1 MRTENIL
8 CAHGKSKPKPPCD
21 QAQTQSAQGVPQEVL
36 LGGERADGEGDPQNP
51 QAVGSEMETASLPP
65 SGDGHG
71 GEESLG
77 DVQTGPCVVWSI
89 QPVEPAVKRGRPTGC
104 HLFLDVG
111 MIAQSNFSGA
121 KKEYEVGNPTG
132 QGDELYGNQQFASP
146 KVVSWGAEREGDVKG
161 EYGVVYED
169 APVDEGYAVVEVGA
183 VREDEEGLGIPDCYL
198 SGRCDPVGQQVRG
211 QEEQHAEHR
220 PG

>member
-1 MRTENIL
+1 
-8 CAHGKSKPKPPCD
+8 
-21 QAQTQSAQGVPQEVL
+21 
-36 LGGERADGEGDPQNP
+36 
-51 QAVGSEMETASLPP
+51 METTSLPP
-65 SGDGHG
+65 SGYGDGG
-71 GEESLG
+71 KKGLG

-89 QPVEPAVKRGRPTGC
+89 QPVEPAVQRGRPTGC

-111 MIAQSNFSGA
+111 MVAQPNFSGA

-169 APVDEGYAVVEVGA
+169 APVDEGYAVVEVSS
-183 VREDEEGLGIPDCYL
+183 VREDKEGLGIPDCYL
-198 SGRCDPVGQQVRG
+198 SDRGDPIGQLVRRKK
-211 QEEQHAEHR
+211 EQHAEHR
-220 PG
+220 TRGKERAIALIPNFPQGIPDGPDLEASFLGLWFRVNWLALFRRGHIGCLTSE